1 MSAGSARR
9 GEAPAFRDETS
20 AGRGEPPAVREAEQR
35 TLLGQE
41 VYSDRVLRI
50 YDPLV
55 LLATNSLVWRCP
67 RREMLG
73 LYRRYATSR
82 HLEVGVGTGYF
93 LDRCRFPG
101 PVAPRLTLLD
111 LNSHTLEYASRRLAR
126 LSPEVRRANVL
137 EPLPVPDGSYDSA
150 GLNMVLHCLP
160 GSSLR
165 EKEPA
170 LAHVA
175 RAVRPGGTVF
185 GSTILAHGV
194 RQSRAARAVLRNHNE
209 RGILQN
215 TGDSLEDLQTV
226 LERNFEGVTVRTRG
240 SFALFTATAAGSAKP
255 DQAAETDEVAEPG
268 EAAGPGEGARERR
281 AG

>member
-1 MSAGSARR
+1 MSARR
-9 GEAPAFRDETS
+9 DDASASREGRSSVCEDEQQ
-20 AGRGEPPAVREAEQR
+20 A
-35 TLLGQE
+35 LLGQE

-73 LYRRYATSR
+73 LYRRHVTGR

-101 PVAPRLTLLD
+101 PAAPRLTLLD
-111 LNSHTLEYASRRLAR
+111 LNPNTLEYASRRLAR
-126 LSPEVRRANVL
+126 LEPEARRANVL
-137 EPLPVPDGSYDSA
+137 EPLPVPERTYDSA

-165 EKEPA
+165 EKGPA
-170 LAHVA
+170 LANVA

-194 RQSRAARAVLRNHNE
+194 RQSRAARAVLRNHNA

-215 TGDSLEDLQTV
+215 TGDSLEDLQAE
-226 LERNFEGVTVRTRG
+226 LERNFDQVTVRTRG
-240 SFALFTATAAGSAKP
+240 SFALFTAMAGE
-255 DQAAETDEVAEPG
+255 AAESGEAAVPG
-268 EAAGPGEGARERR
+268 EASREKGAE
-281 AG
+281 